1 MAWLIRLLA
10 GAGKNGR
17 KTSLTFTRN
26 FHNLN
31 AMIES
36 EIRQFISSKIFGKK
50 IYCFDLIDS
59 TNLKAKQF
67 LQEGVD
73 EGTVVIADEQT
84 AGRGRLNRSW
94 ISEGKKNLTF
104 SVIIRAQISPEKIG
118 VISIYAG
125 LSVMETL
132 KQLAILQPDCKW
144 PNDVYL
150 CGKKVCGIL
159 SESVFENNRLAGIVI
174 GIGLN
179 INQIHFQDEIKDKA
193 TSLSVVLGEDQNR
206 FEVLGR
212 LLDRLENNYEL
223 IKSGKLKY
231 ILEKFENHSSMFS
244 REVKIN
250 QNGQILHGI
259 ASRLDDDGGLIVKTT
274 NSEIKVIAG
283 DVSICY

>member
-1 MAWLIRLLA
+1 MLSGVR
-10 GAGKNGR
+10 NYGR
-17 KTSLTFTRN
+17 KTSLTFIGN

-31 AMIES
+31 AMKES
-36 EIRQFISSKIFGKK
+36 EIRPFIRSKIFGKK
-50 IYCFDLIDS
+50 IFCFDLIDS

-104 SVIIRAQISPEKIG
+104 SIIVRSAISPEKIG

-132 KQLAILQPDCKW
+132 KHFSELQPDCKW

-150 CGKKVCGIL
+150 KGKKVCGIL
-159 SESVFENNRLAGIVI
+159 SEAVFENNRLTGIVI

-179 INQIHFQDEIKDKA
+179 VNQINFPDEIKDKA
-193 TSLSVVLGEDQNR
+193 TSLSVALGKDQNR
-206 FEVLGR
+206 FEIFGR
-212 LLDRLENNYEL
+212 ILNRLENNYES
-223 IKSGKLKY
+223 IKSGGLKY
-231 ILEKFENHSSMFS
+231 LLEEFENNSSMFNK
-244 REVKIN
+244 EVKIN
-250 QNGQILHGI
+250 QNGKILHGI
-259 ASRLDDDGGLIVKTT
+259 ARRLDDDGGLIIKTT

-283 DVSICY
+283 DVTVCY